1 MNENDLYERGLD
13 VRRDILGAEYVDSGL
28 AEADDFM
35 TTFQHAVTELAW
47 GLCVEPTGARS
58 ENAPHLDSGHPRRA
72 RSSSRVRD
80 LYKRCDPKWR
90 DRR

>member
-35 TTFQHAVTELAW
+35 TTFQHAVTELA
-47 GLCVEPTGARS
+47 
-58 ENAPHLDSGHPRRA
+58 
-72 RSSSRVRD
+72 
-80 LYKRCDPKWR
+80 
-90 DRR
+90 